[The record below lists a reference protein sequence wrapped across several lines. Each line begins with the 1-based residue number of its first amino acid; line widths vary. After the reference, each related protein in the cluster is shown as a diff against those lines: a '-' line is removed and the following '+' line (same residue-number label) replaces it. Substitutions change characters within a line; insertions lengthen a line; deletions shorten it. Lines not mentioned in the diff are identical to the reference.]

1 MTKEAKILVSA
12 IGAIVLTFA
21 ISMLEGAGILSR
33 NACAALQFAVLLVLG
48 VFIIY
53 LSVSKKNQDEADA
66 QLSGAKR
73 FARALP
79 GVLVLLIAA
88 VNTLKYLD
96 FISSSM
102 STLLTGIAILAMIA
116 SWWFMR
122 KRSS

>member
-1 MTKEAKILVSA
+1 MSA
-12 IGAIVLTFA
+12 IILTFA

-33 NACAALQFAVLLVLG
+33 NMSAALQFAVLLVLG
-48 VFIIY
+48 AFIIY
-53 LSVSKKNQDEADA
+53 LGVSKKNQDEPDT
-66 QLSGAKR
+66 QSSSSER

-79 GVLVLLIAA
+79 GVLVLIIAA

-96 FISSSM
+96 YISPSM
-102 STLLTGIAILAMIA
+102 CTLLTGIALLAMIA